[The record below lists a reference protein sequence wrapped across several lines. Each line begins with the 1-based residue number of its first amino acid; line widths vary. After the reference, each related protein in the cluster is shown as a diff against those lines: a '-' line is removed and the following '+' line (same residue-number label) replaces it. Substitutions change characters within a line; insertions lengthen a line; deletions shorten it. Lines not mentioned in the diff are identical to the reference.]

1 MGREADLQIIP
12 SAAAAVIAVAAPID
26 PPTPAPAPTALAPG
40 FRFHPTDEEL
50 VIYYLKRKVCRKPFK
65 FNAISE
71 VDIYKSEPWDLA
83 DKSSLKSRDQEYY
96 FFSALDRKYGNGAR
110 MNRATNQG
118 YWKAT
123 GNDRAVKH
131 NDINVGMKKTLVF
144 HSGRAPD
151 GKRTNWVMH
160 EYRLVDEVFEKAG
173 LGAIQDAF
181 VLCRV
186 FHKSN
191 IGPPNGHRYAPFVEE
206 EWDDDDK
213 LTLVPGQ
220 ETRSVAVVSRDAF
233 VVGNGH
239 AACSEQNDYAA
250 RSEQKVHAARSE
262 QKVHAARSEQND
274 YAARSEQKVHAAR
287 SEQNDYAAHSEQKVH
302 AARGEQNGHAAYI
315 KGNGHATYIGGN
327 GHAGYIGGNGHA
339 AYIGGNGHAAY
350 IGGNGQ
356 AAYNGENG
364 HGTSVERN
372 GHGISMEG
380 IDHGTS
386 VKGTGH
392 GTEGNGH
399 GTSVKRYGHVT
410 SVEGSGHVT
419 SEGSGHVT
427 SVEGNGQVTSVKG
440 NGHGISVKG
449 NVVGGIGH
457 GTIIVVDDNGT
468 TNEGNCHETGTAG
481 NGHSAP
487 TAENNIEQDT
497 QAISKA
503 IVVVPELP
511 TENQTVLPPCKT
523 ERTDDYPMTCVVNR
537 EERLDDYPSPGPDD
551 AQPLLTLFNRQPG
564 QLRQYKRRRHNESN
578 SNHSNAS
585 EISSGMTHDPC
596 SSTTTTASTEASM
609 TTTTRNFLSAL
620 VEYQLL
626 ESLEPKDTTPAP
638 PPELNAALMESSV
651 PTSCLKYIETLQ
663 TEIHKI
669 SIERETLKFEMM
681 SAQAMINI
689 LQARIDLLNKEN
701 EDLKRKV

>member
-1 MGREADLQIIP
+1 MGREAEQPKAIVL
-12 SAAAAVIAVAAPID
+12 AATAPVT
-26 PPTPAPAPTALAPG
+26 PPPAPTALAPG

-110 MNRATNQG
+110 MNRATNLG

-131 NDINVGMKKTLVF
+131 NDITVGMKKTLVF

-173 LGAIQDAF
+173 LGSIQDAF

-213 LTLVPGQ
+213 LTLVPGR
-220 ETRSVAVVSRDAF
+220 ESRNEAVAGRDAF
-233 VVGNGH
+233 IIGNGH
-239 AACSEQNDYAA
+239 AACNDQNA
-250 RSEQKVHAARSE
+250 
-262 QKVHAARSEQND
+262 HAARSEQN
-274 YAARSEQKVHAAR
+274 AHAAR
-287 SEQNDYAAHSEQKVH
+287 SEQSGH
-302 AARGEQNGHAAYI
+302 AARREQNGHAACI
-315 KGNGHATYIGGN
+315 EGND
-327 GHAGYIGGNGHA
+327 HA
-339 AYIGGNGHAAY
+339 AC
-350 IGGNGQ
+350 
-356 AAYNGENG
+356 NGENG
-364 HGTSVERN
+364 HGTSVQGN
-372 GHGISMEG
+372 GHGTSVQGNGHGTSVQGNGRGTSVQENG
-380 IDHGTS
+380 HGTSVQGNGHGTS
-386 VKGTGH
+386 VKGNGHATSFEGNDH
-392 GTEGNGH
+392 GTSVEGNGH
-399 GTSVKRYGHVT
+399 GTSVKGNGHGT
-410 SVEGSGHVT
+410 SVKENGH
-419 SEGSGHVT
+419 G
-427 SVEGNGQVTSVKG
+427 TSVKG
-440 NGHGISVKG
+440 NGHLTSIEG
-449 NVVGGIGH
+449 NGH
-457 GTIIVVDDNGT
+457 GIIIGDDHGT
-468 TNEGNCHETGTAG
+468 TNEGNCLEMVEYGPDVHNAG
-481 NGHSAP
+481 N
-487 TAENNIEQDT
+487 NFEQDT
-497 QAISKA
+497 QPISNA
-503 IVVVPELP
+503 LVTDAELP
-511 TENQTVLPPCKT
+511 TENENDLPLCKT
-523 ERTDDYPMTCVVNR
+523 ERMDDYPMTCVINR

-551 AQPLLTLFNRQPG
+551 AQPLLSLFNRHPG
-564 QLRQYKRRRHNESN
+564 QLRQYKRRRHNDSN

-585 EISSGMTHDPC
+585 DISSGMTHDPC

-626 ESLEPKDTTPAP
+626 ESLEPKDTTPPP
-638 PPELNAALMESSV
+638 PPEFSAALLHSSV
-651 PTSCLKYIETLQ
+651 PPSCLKYVETLQ
-663 TEIHKI
+663 NEIHKI

-701 EDLKRKV
+701 EDLKRNNV